1 MGMTCHDVDGFCGH
15 PGGEKYA
22 RHAPQGAEFGGRLS
36 PLPTAVCFPTE
47 GSGLKP
53 QDHAWILTRLNVT
66 WVNSGHLLGLL
77 LQSGV
82 SLSASWD
89 NLAIWIHIGG
99 ASEVP
104 AEAGAGSEQVKQL
117 PSPSKLPQMPQKRL

>member
-1 MGMTCHDVDGFCGH
+1 MSTVSAHTPGREVRKART
-15 PGGEKYA
+15 PGG
-22 RHAPQGAEFGGRLS
+22 GVWGCLS
-36 PLPTAVCFPTE
+36 PLPAAVRFPTE
-47 GSGLKP
+47 GSGLKS

-77 LQSGV
+77 LQSSV
-82 SLSASWD
+82 SLNASWD
-89 NLAIWIHIGG
+89 NLAIWIHIGR